1 MDNKKDDIYYKKLI
15 LDDVERIIT
24 YSKDKSYEEFIDD
37 EALIDAILFRLIQIS
52 ENIKKLSSEFKK
64 NNSNIPWNEIVGF
77 RNKIVHDY
85 GQTDYNI
92 VYEIVTS
99 DMDKLRDVLK

>member
-24 YSKDKSYEEFIDD
+24 YSKDKAYEEFIDD